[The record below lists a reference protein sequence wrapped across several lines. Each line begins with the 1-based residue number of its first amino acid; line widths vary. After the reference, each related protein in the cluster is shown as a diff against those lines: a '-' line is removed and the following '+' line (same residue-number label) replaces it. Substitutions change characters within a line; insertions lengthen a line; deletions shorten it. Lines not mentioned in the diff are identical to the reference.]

1 MNVWNKK
8 IEAESN
14 SYNWLD
20 KPKIISSLR
29 KEKNDFIHIDLFSG
43 CGGFSEGFHQAG
55 FKTEVAIDIHPPS
68 METLLN
74 NHKSTNGI
82 VGDIKKVKENTINDL
97 ISNKKSIKVLTAG
110 VPCQGFSLSNRKR
123 HSEDKRNYLFKEF
136 IRIAKF
142 INPDAVILENVSGL
156 ASTKDGFFK
165 KNISKAI
172 SDLGFDVSFSIINS
186 ADYGLPQTRRRVF
199 FIGVRKGLKWLFPQ
213 KTHGINLKPY
223 VTVKDAIL
231 GDLPKLKNKEEKTIY
246 ISKPTSDYQKYLRRE
261 NKVLTNHVSPNHP
274 ESTIKKILNTKPGFP
289 MYPKFKQRIRLD
301 ASSLSPTQVCGG
313 IRPQFQFGHPNQPRG
328 LTIRER
334 ARIQGFPDSYF
345 FSGGMVQ
352 GRVQTGNAVP
362 VLVAKQLAKQLLDL
376 INGKKI
382 IGIPEKK
389 MQLDLFK

>member
-20 KPKIISSLR
+20 KPKIISSLK

-55 FKTEVAIDIHPPS
+55 FKTEIAIDIHPPS

-82 VGDIKKVKENTINDL
+82 LGDIKKVKENTINDL

-172 SDLGFDVSFSIINS
+172 SDLGFDVSFSLINS
-186 ADYGLPQTRRRVF
+186 ADYKNEVDKTAKLESFKDAVETAKLNAKEDFKATDLYAAIEARAEIQATEKWMKKQGDL
-199 FIGVRKGLKWLFPQ
+199 KGL
-213 KTHGINLKPY
+213 N
-223 VTVKDAIL
+223 
-231 GDLPKLKNKEEKTIY
+231 
-246 ISKPTSDYQKYLRRE
+246 
-261 NKVLTNHVSPNHP
+261 
-274 ESTIKKILNTKPGFP
+274 
-289 MYPKFKQRIRLD
+289 
-301 ASSLSPTQVCGG
+301 
-313 IRPQFQFGHPNQPRG
+313 
-328 LTIRER
+328 
-334 ARIQGFPDSYF
+334 
-345 FSGGMVQ
+345 
-352 GRVQTGNAVP
+352 
-362 VLVAKQLAKQLLDL
+362 
-376 INGKKI
+376 
-382 IGIPEKK
+382 
-389 MQLDLFK
+389 